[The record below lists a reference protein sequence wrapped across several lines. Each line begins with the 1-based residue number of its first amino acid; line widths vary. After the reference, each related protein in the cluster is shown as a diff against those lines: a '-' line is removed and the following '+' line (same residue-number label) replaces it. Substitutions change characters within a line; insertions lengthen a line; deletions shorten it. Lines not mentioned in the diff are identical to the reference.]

1 MAGPTARHL
10 VLDLLSTL
18 PRGAMPVRALVA
30 AGDLFGISENSV
42 RVTLARLLAD
52 RLITRDDR
60 GAYRLGPGAE
70 AVSRQVASWRDL
82 GARMRPWDGG
92 WLAVHTA
99 GLGRANRTQLRRR
112 SRALSWLGFREL
124 RPDLVVRPDNLAG
137 GVDAVR
143 TQLRALG
150 LEPDALV
157 LLVAGLDE
165 ATDERA
171 RRLWPVARLV
181 AGQRS
186 ARLALERSERRLPA
200 LPESRAMVES
210 FELGGNAIRQLAL
223 DPLLPEALLPGR
235 ERELLLETMLR
246 YDRAGRACWAR
257 FLAGFGVG
265 GRTAGETRQTVAA
278 GGTT

>member
-1 MAGPTARHL
+1 M
-10 VLDLLSTL
+10 LDLLSTL

-112 SRALSWLGFREL
+112 TRALSWLGFREL
-124 RPDLVVRPDNLAG
+124 RPGLVVRPDNLAG

-157 LLVAGLDE
+157 FLVSRLDQP
-165 ATDERA
+165 TDERA
-171 RRLWPVARLV
+171 RRLWPVTRLV
-181 AGQRS
+181 AGQRN
-186 ARLALERSERRLPA
+186 ARLALERSEQRLPA
-200 LPESRAMVES
+200 LPEARAMVES

>member
-1 MAGPTARHL
+1 
-10 VLDLLSTL
+10 
-18 PRGAMPVRALVA
+18 MPVRALVA
-30 AGDLFGISENSV
+30 AADLFGISENSV

-52 RLITRDDR
+52 RLIARDDR

-112 SRALSWLGFREL
+112 TRALSWLGFREL
-124 RPDLVVRPDNLAG
+124 RPALAVRPDNLAG

-157 LLVAGLDE
+157 FVVAGLDE
-165 ATDERA
+165 ATD
-171 RRLWPVARLV
+171 
-181 AGQRS
+181 RS
-186 ARLALERSERRLPA
+186 ARLALEHSERRLPA
-200 LPESRAMVES
+200 LPEARAMVES

-223 DPLLPEALLPGR
+223 DPLLPDALLPGR

-257 FLAGFGVG
+257 FLGGFGVG
-265 GRTAGETRQTVAA
+265 GRPSTAAEVRQSVAA
-278 GGTT
+278 GG

>member
-1 MAGPTARHL
+1 

-18 PRGAMPVRALVA
+18 PRSAMPVRALVA

-52 RLITRDDR
+52 RLVARDER
-60 GAYRLGPGAE
+60 GAYRLGPGAH

-82 GARMRPWDGG
+82 DARMRPWDGG

-99 GLGRANRTQLRRR
+99 GLGRGNRTQLRRR
-112 SRALSWLGFREL
+112 TRALSWLGFREL
-124 RPDLVVRPDNLAG
+124 RPGLVVRPDNLAG

-157 LLVAGLDE
+157 FVVAGFDE
-165 ATDERA
+165 ATDGRA
-171 RRLWPVARLV
+171 RRLWPVTRLL
-181 AGQRS
+181 AGHRS
-186 ARLALERSERRLPA
+186 ARLVLERSDRRLSA
-200 LPESRAMVES
+200 LPEARAMVES

-223 DPLLPEALLPGR
+223 DPLLPDALLPGH
-235 ERELLLETMLR
+235 ERELLLETMRR
-246 YDRAGRACWAR
+246 YDRAGRACWSR
-257 FLAGFGVG
+257 FLGGFGVG
-265 GRTAGETRQTVAA
+265 GRPGTAAEIRQTLAA

>member
-1 MAGPTARHL
+1 

-18 PRGAMPVRALVA
+18 RRGAMPVRALVA

-42 RVTLARLLAD
+42 RVTLARLLTD
-52 RLITRDDR
+52 RLIARDER
-60 GAYRLGPGAE
+60 GAYRLGPGAQ

-99 GLGRANRTQLRRR
+99 GLGRTNRTQLRRR
-112 SRALSWLGFREL
+112 TRALSWLGFREL
-124 RPDLVVRPDNLAG
+124 RPDLAVRPDNLTG

-157 LLVAGLDE
+157 FLVAGLDE

-171 RRLWPVARLV
+171 RRLWPVTRLV
-181 AGQRS
+181 AGHRS
-186 ARLALERSERRLPA
+186 ARLALERSKRRLPA
-200 LPESRAMVES
+200 LPEARAMVES

-223 DPLLPEALLPGR
+223 DPLLPDALLPGR
-235 ERELLLETMLR
+235 ERELLLETMLQ

-257 FLAGFGVG
+257 FLGGFGVG
-265 GRTAGETRQTVAA
+265 RPGTTSETRQTVAA
-278 GGTT
+278 GGTTS